1 MRLPV
6 SLAVL
11 VVACLALRAAA
22 QAAAPPAGA
31 VDYLWLGVRWESLP
45 KFPGDVGLLSV
56 SFYVS
61 EQHVDVTVSLF
72 PLCRHL
78 SSLESARMPS
88 AGPGV
93 VKAVLK
99 VRALALNVTCPS
111 AVQISSGHRL
121 AGTVLASGMTRVE
134 YEDIYVP
141 PYPTANITV
150 LGAAYLAVPG
160 TVALVIE
167 GPHAIAGQLVVRG
180 QGARI
185 LSPPG
190 PVRVNGTRASV
201 PVTLVADSPSAL
213 LSVAIES
220 RDWLGSPVTISR
232 DVPVPVL
239 PAPPPVLRI
248 SPEVL
253 RANTLNRVNATLTI
267 PVAANGTA
275 LITVSGAAAPLS
287 SITVPVTGGRGSVI
301 LDVYPIADAVTLTAQ
316 VTYHIGGIPV
326 TDRASVTAAVRREP
340 GGLARVDVH
349 PARLVAGAFN
359 NVTITVAAPGRF
371 NVSVSVLNAASSVAM
386 PYRFSGIN
394 EASGSLPVIPLSGQ
408 PVALDIAVS
417 HERGVEQYTVTLPV
431 LSSSIFI
438 VTPRP
443 SLVRSGEN
451 CTVNVTIMNAGDVT
465 IRQAVITISPAS
477 ASVAAP
483 TYTFRAG
490 ALAPLES
497 ITVPVS
503 FAVPAS
509 FSGTIAF
516 TYTIVYTVEP
526 GVVGTAQGTFHL
538 QALQVP
544 VLDVV
549 SVSITPAEIAPG
561 AVFYISATVANR
573 GFVAAGG
580 VQAEARTPREL
591 IPVAQPV
598 YFIGQLDPQQ
608 TASAS
613 FSFRA
618 ARPGRYSVMLVVTYY
633 DQYGGVHAI
642 ECDVTVLVSNAT
654 LLPPKPPH
662 GGAQMGWGT
671 AAGATAVAAAAALA
685 ITLRRR
691 KRK

>member
-1 MRLPV
+1 LPA
-6 SLAVL
+6 AVL
-11 VVACLALRAAA
+11 AACLALHAAA
-22 QAAAPPAGA
+22 QAVAPPAGA
-31 VDYLWLGVRWESLP
+31 VDYLWLGVRWKSLP
-45 KFPGDVGLLSV
+45 KFPGDVGLLSA

-61 EQHVDVTVSLF
+61 EQHVDVTVSLS

-78 SSLESARMPS
+78 SPIESARMPS

-93 VKAVLK
+93 VDVTLR

-134 YEDIYVP
+134 YENIYVP
-141 PYPTANITV
+141 PYPAANITV
-150 LGAAYLAVPG
+150 SGAAYLAVPS
-160 TVALVIE
+160 TVVLVIE
-167 GPHAIAGQLVVRG
+167 SPYAITGQLVVQG

-201 PVTLVADSPSAL
+201 PVTLIADSPSAL
-213 LSVAIES
+213 LFAIIES
-220 RDWLGSPVTISR
+220 RDWLGSPVTISHAA
-232 DVPVPVL
+232 PVPVL
-239 PAPPPVLRI
+239 PAPPPALRI

-253 RANTLNRVNATLTI
+253 RANTLNLVNVTLVL

-275 LITVSGAAAPLS
+275 LIAVSGAATPLS
-287 SITVPVTGGRGSVI
+287 SIIVPIAGGRGSVA
-301 LDVYPIADAVTLTAQ
+301 LDVYPIADAVTFAAQ
-316 VTYHIGGIPV
+316 VTYYVGGIPV

-340 GGLARVDVH
+340 GGLARVDVR
-349 PARLVAGAFN
+349 PARLVAGASN
-359 NVTITVAAPGRF
+359 NITITVAAPGRF

-386 PYRFSGIN
+386 PYRFGGTN
-394 EASGSLPVIPLSGQ
+394 EASGGLLVTPLSGQ
-408 PVALDIAVS
+408 PVALDITVS

-443 SLVRSGEN
+443 PLVRSGEN
-451 CTVNVTIMNAGDVT
+451 CTVNVTITNAGDVA

-477 ASVAAP
+477 TSVTAP
-483 TYTFRAG
+483 TYSFRAG

-509 FSGTIAF
+509 FSGTVAF
-516 TYTIVYTVEP
+516 AYTIVYTVEP

-561 AVFYISATVANR
+561 AIFYISATVANR

-580 VQAEARTPREL
+580 VQAESRTPREL

-618 ARPGRYSVMLVVTYY
+618 ARPGRYSVRLVVTYY

-642 ECDVTVLVSNAT
+642 ERDVTVLVSNAT

-671 AAGATAVAAAAALA
+671 AAGATAAATAVALA
-685 ITLRRR
+685 ITLRRW
-691 KRK
+691 KRKKK